1 MVFCTDN
8 GQKISD
14 LEERASLNG
23 QEAFVFQDE
32 EYNGKV
38 TASTLAEYISNGGS
52 GGGSGL
58 FKAQVSEVNTTIVP
72 EATVSLKSG
81 TFDFTF
87 GLPVGPEGPEGK
99 RGEQGEK
106 GEKGDPGKNGKD
118 GIDAVGGRTVFI
130 YTANPVKPDRPT
142 GGSWDLETNTVHP
155 PEGWYLSS
163 DDLEGTIWLSTGLF
177 GSNGALTGQWS
188 DPIRITGD
196 DGRDGVDGVNV
207 EFIYKLTATDYEKPT
222 APTESPN
229 TTGYVPDGWTASP
242 SGVTQEM
249 IAEWVCTRSIVD
261 GVWGAWEGPSLW
273 SKYGV
278 NGMDGDGVEYIYK
291 LTNTALPPTKPEQS
305 EQEDDYVPGGWTDNP
320 TGVDSEY
327 QWEWVCTRKYTG
339 GTQTWGEW
347 NGPSLWSKYGE
358 TGQTGNS
365 IKSMYTITEN
375 SSEIPVVVRNNINPG
390 SIWSLFEQDVHTPT
404 GKEALWQIQAE
415 VDYANK
421 LVGEW
426 QGPWLLN
433 GVNGIDGTPVNY
445 KTYVYKKSDVKP
457 KAPTGNDPNNPGDGW
472 QDYPDSE
479 GQWWQCVGNVN
490 GTTQLVTVWGSVVP
504 LNGQD
509 GIAQDGRYYEY
520 RFAKNTSAFAPS
532 LDRSSREP
540 AGWTVEFPSIDPSAG
555 EIMWM
560 TKAFISS
567 ENALIGQWDTPVRIS
582 GEQGPIGETGP
593 AGAPG
598 ADGPQGVSGIPGVS
612 FEMRF
617 CLGTDVAPNGFNPG
631 SSREPYGWSLD
642 TPKVTEQYPYIWFI
656 QARIQY
662 SGNDD
667 DTGSIIGKWSDPATL
682 SGKPGGNGRKGQ
694 LVYPAGQYNESTTY
708 ETTEDTAPYV
718 YDNNGFYVLNTI
730 MRWNGIEQGRRR
742 PAESD
747 DWVKFNSFDAI
758 YSNIGVFGQ
767 ALVGSAVFYEEFI
780 FSQQGIDGSG
790 DVNYDYQNFDSSHI
804 YDGNFCPN
812 FLVNCA
818 TGEGHFSAG
827 AIKFNTK
834 SAQIGNI
841 NLDSNGDI
849 TASGTFKTSSTGQRV
864 ELSSTG
870 NAMQIYNSNGVLK
883 GSISYET
890 STELSTP
897 VLNFNY
903 DANGEKTADINI
915 NGLEINLTSYTSD
928 SGRTRITPSYI
939 ELRKNLN
946 TNIHIMNDGNIN
958 ISGKLTENS
967 DERLKTDIQSL
978 NIDLNEIA
986 NLDVVR
992 YKLKNDETNELSV
1005 GGIAQQVEE
1014 ILPELIS
1021 TNDNGYKSLAY
1032 SKCGFIFAVVLAKE
1046 LKKSNERIN
1055 ELEKI
1060 IIDLQTSNNK

>member
-38 TASTLAEYISNGGS
+38 TASTLAEYISTGG
-52 GGGSGL
+52 GEGGSGL
-58 FKAQVSEVNTTIVP
+58 FKAQVSKVNTTIVP

-99 RGEQGEK
+99 RGEQGKK

-118 GIDAVGGRTVFI
+118 GIDAVGGRTVFV

-142 GGSWDLETNTVHP
+142 GGSWDLETNTVYP

-207 EFIYKLTATDYEKPT
+207 EFIYKLTETDYEKPT
-222 APTESPN
+222 VPAESPN

-273 SKYGV
+273 SKYGI
-278 NGMDGDGVEYIYK
+278 NGMDGDGVEYIFK
-291 LTNTALPPTKPEQS
+291 LVNTPSPVTKPTKNEQV
-305 EQEDDYVPGGWTDNP
+305 DDYVPKEEGWTDNP
-320 TGVDSEY
+320 SGVNSEY
-327 QWEWVCTRKYTG
+327 MWEWVCIRKYIGNTKV
-339 GTQTWGEW
+339 WGDW
-347 NGPSLWSKYGE
+347 SNPALWAKYGE
-358 TGQTGNS
+358 IGHTGNS

-375 SSEIPVVVRNNINPG
+375 SSEIPVVVKNNINPG
-390 SIWSLFEQDVHTPT
+390 SVWSNFNEDVHTPT

-421 LVGEW
+421 LIGEW

-457 KAPTGNDPNNPGDGW
+457 AAPTGNDPNNPGDGW

-479 GQWWQCVGNVN
+479 GQWWQCVGNVD

-509 GIAQDGRYYEY
+509 GTAQDGRYYEY
-520 RFAKNTSAFAPS
+520 RFAKNTSTSAPS

-540 AGWTVEFPSIDPSAG
+540 AGWTIEFPSIDPSAG

-567 ENALIGQWDTPVRIS
+567 ENELIGQWDTPVRIS

-617 CLGTDVAPNGFNPG
+617 CLGTDTTPNGFTPG
-631 SSREPYGWSLD
+631 SAREPYGWSLD
-642 TPKVTEQYPYIWFI
+642 TPEVTEQYPYIWFI
-656 QARIQY
+656 QARIEY
-662 SGNDD
+662 SSNDD
-667 DTGSIIGKWSDPATL
+667 DTGSIIGSWSDPATL
-682 SGKPGGNGRKGQ
+682 NGKPGGNGKKGQ
-694 LVYPAGQYNESTTY
+694 LVYPAGQYSESTTY

-730 MRWNGIEQGRRR
+730 MRWNGIEQGRKH
-742 PAESD
+742 PEDSSH
-747 DWVKFNSFDAI
+747 WVKFNSFDAI

-804 YDGNFCPN
+804 YDGSFCPN

-834 SAQIGNI
+834 SAEIGNI

-903 DANGEKTADINI
+903 DANGKKTADINI
-915 NGLEINLTSYTSD
+915 NGLEINLTSYTGD
-928 SGRTRITPSYI
+928 SGRTLITPSYI
-939 ELRKNLN
+939 ELRKNAN
-946 TNIHIMNDGNIN
+946 TNIHIMNDGNIS
-958 ISGKLTENS
+958 ISGKLTESS
-967 DERLKTDIQSL
+967 DERLKDNIKKL
-978 NIDLNEIA
+978 NINLDDIA
-986 NLDVVR
+986 NLDIIR
-992 YKLKNDETNELSV
+992 YTLKDTKDDNIFV
-1005 GGIAQQVEE
+1005 GSIAQQVENV
-1014 ILPELIS
+1014 LPELVSI
-1021 TNDNGYKSLAY
+1021 NDDGYKSLAY
-1032 SKCGFIFAVVLAKE
+1032 SKGGFIFAIALAKE

-1055 ELEKI
+1055 KLEKL
-1060 IIDLQTSNNK
+1060 IIDLQTSK